1 MLLGNRGLLNQI
13 LAAVGL
19 PPLQLVHNKVGVVI
33 GVVHFLLPFFV
44 LALLGT
50 IKNIPVALEDV
61 ARNLGAA
68 GWRVFVHVTLPLS
81 LPGLITTCSLTFV
94 GALSAFLFPE
104 LLGGGRTHMAATIIY
119 QRIVTNYNVP
129 EAAAMAALFLL
140 LSWGCWAAW
149 ACSSSACPGGTPS
162 ARATLRE
169 RPRPYAAITAVIAGA
184 VMIFVLLPVVFIVL
198 YAFNQGAY
206 LTLPPKAPTLRWFES
221 FFASRRFV
229 AALWSSLGIAGVVTP
244 VATLVAVPTARALV
258 RHDFPGKATFNAISA
273 RAPDRARRHHGDRFP
288 EPVLAHAYR
297 ERVLAVDHRALVL

>member
-1 MLLGNRGLLNQI
+1 MRAVPWLLLAPALAIFAVFAAAFVMFAEISFVPFVPGSTVQSGPATLDNYRRVLSSPLVHDAAVTTVALASLMTGITAILGYPLAYVLARTPSALVRRGILFGLVVTFLSGGVTRAYAWLVLLGNRGLLNQI

-19 PPLQLVHNKVGVVI
+19 PPLQLVHNKIGVVI

-50 IKNIPVALEDV
+50 IKNIPVTLEDV

-140 LSWGCWAAW
+140 LSLGVL
-149 ACSSSACPGGTPS
+149 GGLGLLQQRLSLRYPLGTSHTP
-162 ARATLRE
+162 
-169 RPRPYAAITAVIAGA
+169 
-184 VMIFVLLPVVFIVL
+184 
-198 YAFNQGAY
+198 
-206 LTLPPKAPTLRWFES
+206 
-221 FFASRRFV
+221 
-229 AALWSSLGIAGVVTP
+229 
-244 VATLVAVPTARALV
+244 
-258 RHDFPGKATFNAISA
+258 
-273 RAPDRARRHHGDRFP
+273 
-288 EPVLAHAYR
+288 
-297 ERVLAVDHRALVL
+297 